1 MTRPIPLLSLWLAAV
16 AVLACT
22 GTAASQ
28 TFEAA
33 LVAGP
38 ERTVHL
44 GLDGVRQGPDTVSA
58 SAVLG
63 RAPGLDLSVRR
74 SSSLPPFGTLVFELD
89 GGVRAGPG
97 GFATRAR
104 AGGRGTLGP
113 VAARASLEA
122 WTAPP
127 DRFDPLA
134 DPGLGRAGE
143 GVALAVGSDVRL
155 DGTWI
160 VSLDARMERDVA
172 RAATSI
178 DASATLRARR
188 LLSRTV
194 DGILVV
200 QGRAADRA
208 DGRAGVGAGVLVT
221 PRRAPEIQI
230 TAWWDAAP
238 GEGDGLRGALGVET
252 RGAVRV
258 DAARLSWRLRVRP
271 LAPQR
276 HPIDANASLVVPW
289 RDGEIQLGAS
299 AHRDTH
305 RDVGA
310 AIRLGYA
317 RALNP

>member
-1 MTRPIPLLSLWLAAV
+1 MIRTVPLPSVWLAAV
-16 AVLACT
+16 AVLACA
-22 GTAASQ
+22 GTAAAQ
-28 TFEAA
+28 TFEVA

-44 GLDGVRQGPDTVSA
+44 GLDGVRQGPDVVSA

-74 SSSLPPFGTLVFELD
+74 GSSLPPFGTLVFDLD
-89 GGVRAGPG
+89 GGVRAGPD
-97 GFATRAR
+97 GFATRVAM
-104 AGGRGTLGP
+104 GGRGTLGP
-113 VAARASLEA
+113 VAARASLAA
-122 WTAPP
+122 WTAPA

-155 DGTWI
+155 DGSWI

-172 RAATSI
+172 RPATVI

-188 LLSRTV
+188 LVSRTV
-194 DGILVV
+194 DGVLVV

-221 PRRAPEIQI
+221 PRRAPEIQV

-238 GEGDGLRGALGVET
+238 GEGDGLRGTVGMET

-258 DAARLSWRLRVRP
+258 DVARLSWRLRVRP

-276 HPIDANASLVVPW
+276 HPIDANAGLVVPW
-289 RDGEIQLGAS
+289 RDGELELGVG
-299 AHRDTH
+299 AHRDAH
-305 RDVGA
+305 RGVGA